1 MAESRVKLVIDSQE
15 FDAKLKRAGDA
26 LNSFFDVAKKG
37 DRTFEVVDEGVMEA
51 VQAMGRMETASK
63 SAKGS
68 LAELQKAFTDMS
80 LTYRRFTDEEKA
92 SPVGKAMAQSLT
104 ELKARINDTKEDLAA
119 INQELSGSKFGK
131 FGGVI
136 DTVGH
141 KMGLTANVTE
151 LLTSKT
157 ALMAAGIG
165 AAATGAAM
173 AAKKWAEY
181 NQELAKQDQQTNI
194 ITGLDGFAANKMTD
208 TMRALSDTY
217 KVDFRAAVEAAN
229 TLMSQFGKS
238 GDEAIS
244 LIKDGM
250 QGMMMGEGG
259 KMLQMIQ
266 QYAPAFRDAG
276 VSASQ
281 LIAVIHNTQGGL
293 FSPENMSAIVMGMK
307 NIRLMTKQTS
317 DALAKLGIDG
327 KKMSQDLNDGTITV
341 FDALKQVAGELKNV
355 DSNSQAA
362 GQVMQAVFGRQGAM
376 AGTNLAKAIEEL
388 NTNLDETKKKTG
400 ELGDAFA
407 ELQTANEKLNTAI
420 RDAFSYDGWEQMATG
435 IKATLI
441 SALADVVNILDG
453 IGVTWDNLMKKMGL
467 RQDYKNIGAGIGGA
481 LLNALPNT
489 IKEPA
494 QQISELRTSTNR
506 QVTYNRQVSQYDAR
520 IAEQQKKVEQL
531 TATPSDPALKA
542 ATEAYSAAH
551 PEWQSVVN
559 DEKKTLADLQQMRA
573 AYMKQGQEVLKEK
586 PKQEPTP
593 LLTSDTGG
601 KKTPAQQAQAKFDQ
615 AEKDYQQALEAAAL
629 AVKSGQADTVAAKK
643 KELAAAESLWK
654 AIGDAREVYDSDAF
668 KTAQEDA
675 AKKVVELGGSVNA
688 LVEEQK
694 KAQEAA
700 RKLAAAQEKAAT
712 AYQQMQ
718 VAQANNDFKAY
729 NAAQKQYQTAQADVQ
744 RLQASLPEL
753 PNPQGEKVVYTVEVN
768 DVQLEKLKALP
779 TDDKTIKVNVEEGE
793 VNLPLLP
800 KDDQT
805 IRFNVEQGKVDLPD
819 IPKDDQTIRFNVE
832 QGNVDLPQMPEKT
845 YTVTIEAATEAAAV
859 KVDEL
864 VAGMNAEKVT
874 IPVEVEQP
882 NPVQLPVKMSYTEGN
897 MSAFLATLKEK
908 IAQEDLGSTLYNN
921 LTAQL
926 ADANALANLMQTA
939 IKNGIDVSQFNPQDL
954 WKKVFSENP
963 GDYISDKTWQS
974 IQDAINAKLKEM
986 KLDPIKLNFETG
998 GISSEKT
1005 RRNNNSEELKLMNQ
1019 QFSTITH
1026 DLSSISSSLNTLG
1039 LDVPEGVNKVLN
1051 GMQAIST
1058 ILTAIQSLISISN
1071 TTSGLNSIPI
1081 IGGVASLFVGLFS
1094 SFDKG
1099 GIVPHAANGYFVPGT
1114 HRSGDVTPI
1123 MANAGE
1129 LVLNTSSQNS
1139 LAADI
1144 LHAQSLVSAINDMYL
1159 SEGQAIGSWQSMKLA
1174 NALSYTQ
1181 KNRDVNVSIS
1191 SDQIKLT
1198 LRNGAQARGMTLGQY
1213 LEI

>member
-1 MAESRVKLVIDSQE
+1 MANSVVKLSIDSQE
-15 FDAKLKRAGDA
+15 YDAKLKQAGKA
-26 LNSFFDVAKKG
+26 LNEYFDIVKKG
-37 DRTFEVVDEGVMEA
+37 DATFTQLDDGVLDA
-51 VQAMGRMETASK
+51 VKALGQMETASK

-68 LAELQKAFTDMS
+68 LSELQRSFTDMS
-80 LTYRRFTDEEKA
+80 LVYRRFTDEEKA
-92 SPVGKAMAQSLT
+92 SPVGKAMAQSLS
-104 ELKARINDTKEDLAA
+104 ELKARINDTKKDLAS
-119 INQELSGSKFGK
+119 IQQEMSGSKFGK

-151 LLTSKT
+151 LLTSRT

-317 DALAKLGIDG
+317 DALSRLGIDG
-327 KKMSQDLNDGTITV
+327 KKMSQDLNNGTITV

-407 ELQTANEKLNTAI
+407 DLQTANEKLNTAI

-435 IKATLI
+435 IKSTLI

-467 RQDYKNIGAGIGGA
+467 RQDYKNIGVEGG
-481 LLNALPNT
+481 LMNALPNT

-506 QVTYNRQVSQYDAR
+506 QATYNQQMSQYDAR

-542 ATEAYSAAH
+542 ATEAYRAAH

-586 PKQEPTP
+586 PKQGPTP
-593 LLTSDTGG
+593 IPTSDTGG
-601 KKTPAQQAQAKFDQ
+601 KKTPAQQAQAKYDQ
-615 AEKDYQQALEAAAL
+615 AEKDYNQALEQITLELNA
-629 AVKSGQADTVAAKK
+629 KSIDTVEAKK
-643 KELAAAESLWK
+643 KELAAEEALWK
-654 AIGDAREVYDSDAF
+654 AIGNAREVHDDPKLKDA
-668 KTAQEDA
+668 QDEA
-675 AKKVVELGGSVNA
+675 ARRYTELGGTVNT

-718 VAQANNDFKAY
+718 VAQANNDLKAY
-729 NAAQKQYQTAQADVQ
+729 NAAQKQYQTAQADIT
-744 RLQASLPEL
+744 RLGGEL
-753 PNPQGEKVVYTVEVN
+753 PKLEDKKVVYTVEVN
-768 DVQLEKLKALP
+768 DVQLEKLKALH

-819 IPKDDQTIRFNVE
+819 IPKDDKTIRFNVE

-874 IPVEVEQP
+874 IPVTVEQP
-882 NPVQLPVKMSYTEGN
+882 KPVQLPVDMSYTESN

-908 IAQEDLGSTLYNN
+908 VAQSDVGSTLYNN

-954 WKKVFSENP
+954 WKKVFGENP
-963 GDYISDKTWQS
+963 GDYISSQTLKDIEK
-974 IQDAINAKLKEM
+974 AINEELKKM
-986 KLDPIKLNFETG
+986 KLDPIVLNIKTGDVSGAKKMREYGESNKEIWGGVTSVLHSASTALRSFDNPALDIAATIADAIANVALAFSKSLQGTVTPWDFIAGVAGGAAAMSAAIVAIKKAGSESQSFATG
-998 GISSEKT
+998 GIVSG
-1005 RRNNNSEELKLMNQ
+1005 NS
-1019 QFSTITH
+1019 
-1026 DLSSISSSLNTLG
+1026 
-1039 LDVPEGVNKVLN
+1039 
-1051 GMQAIST
+1051 
-1058 ILTAIQSLISISN
+1058 
-1071 TTSGLNSIPI
+1071 
-1081 IGGVASLFVGLFS
+1081 
-1094 SFDKG
+1094 
-1099 GIVPHAANGYFVPGT
+1099 Y
-1114 HRSGDVTPI
+1114 SGDNTWVR
-1123 MANAGE
+1123 ANAGE
-1129 LVLNTSSQNS
+1129 LILNQSSQNN
-1139 LAADI
+1139 LA
-1144 LHAQSLVSAINDMYL
+1144 SAIQNAENLVGSIGDIFSMERPVFAGDVDLTGEMWNRQPETTY
-1159 SEGQAIGSWQSMKLA
+1159 AIIESDTVKL
-1174 NALSYTQ
+1174 L
-1181 KNRDVNVSIS
+1181 
-1191 SDQIKLT
+1191 
-1198 LRNGAQARGMTLGQY
+1198 LRNGAQRRGKTISQY